1 MKLLLFFT
9 RQSILYKLQYSRTE
23 DSIIPYGSDYGFQGG
38 HNMSLIKDRLVEEL
52 RYSPYTTVELAKK
65 VGVSPEMITQYRTT
79 DKLPKLETFAA
90 LCKALDC
97 SADYIL
103 GLTDRP

>member
-1 MKLLLFFT
+1 MICENISVSSEGHLLFAG
-9 RQSILYKLQYSRTE
+9 Q
-23 DSIIPYGSDYGFQGG
+23 D
-38 HNMSLIKDRLVEEL
+38 
-52 RYSPYTTVELAKK
+52 TVELAKK